1 MKFNSADWP
10 ISACTS
16 KSVRFLS
23 ASKSAKNKFSHS
35 PFSICCILS
44 QYTFSSGE
52 IFMAP
57 ETLTFDLTTTF
68 LTLGLDITSAFDS
81 FPDSLLDFATAE
93 SLSAAKKPLD
103 DDDEEDEDE
112 DEDDEYED
120 DEEEGD
126 EDEDED
132 GEYEDDEDD
141 DDEEEEEDDD
151 EYEDDDEEEDEDDD
165 VDELQVGR
173 RR

>member
-57 ETLTFDLTTTF
+57 ETLTFDLTATF

-112 DEDDEYED
+112 DEDED
-120 DEEEGD
+120 DE
-126 EDEDED
+126 
-132 GEYEDDEDD
+132 YEDD

>member
-16 KSVRFLS
+16 KNVRFLS

-57 ETLTFDLTTTF
+57 ETLTFDLTATF
-68 LTLGLDITSAFDS
+68 LTLGLDIPSAFDNFS
-81 FPDSLLDFATAE
+81 DGLTE
-93 SLSAAKKPLD
+93 STGGEFLSAAKKPVD
-103 DDDEEDEDE
+103 DDDEFEDED
-112 DEDDEYED
+112 
-120 DEEEGD
+120 
-126 EDEDED
+126 
-132 GEYEDDEDD
+132 
-141 DDEEEEEDDD
+141 
-151 EYEDDDEEEDEDDD
+151 
-165 VDELQVGR
+165 
-173 RR
+173 